1 MPVRNGLLGLVAGL
15 ATTAAVA
22 EPPVR
27 PLVEGREPNPVARQ
41 FHEAEPPT
49 FGYGGGPATAAVSGA
64 TLPGSAWWTTQRVWE
79 MMLDRMTVPL
89 GTAAMDV
96 WD

>member
-1 MPVRNGLLGLVAGL
+1 MSVRKGLLGFVAGV
-15 ATTAAVA
+15 ATAWVVAA

-49 FGYGGGPATAAVSGA
+49 FGYGGGPATAVM
-64 TLPGSAWWTTQRVWE
+64 SALAPTSRC
-79 MMLDRMTVPL
+79 
-89 GTAAMDV
+89 
-96 WD
+96 